1 MNTND
6 RPPKNDRTAI
16 SRVLREFILEAPAEE
31 LPELSKA
38 GGESSEALRQKGLSA
53 RKWAFDQLQQAN
65 AEQSSPLVLRHGFRT
80 LLQMLRRRDGLDER
94 DLAESAKIDINEI
107 FRIEVDDQ
115 YTPSP
120 RTIYQLEKVFELP
133 SGILAKLA
141 GVIRMSNEAVERE
154 VLEFATNAKSIGK
167 LNAEER
173 KLLNHF
179 VQFLAKRG

>member
-6 RPPKNDRTAI
+6 RSPKIDRNAI

-38 GGESSEALRQKGLSA
+38 YGESSEALIEKAMSA
-53 RKWAFDQLQQAN
+53 RKCAFEQVQQAN
-65 AEQSSPLVLRHGFRT
+65 AEESGSSALRCGFRT
-80 LLQMLRRRDGLDER
+80 LLQMLCRRDGLDDR
-94 DLAESAKIDINEI
+94 DLAHSANVDIEEI
-107 FRIEVDDQ
+107 CRIEVDDQ

-120 RTIYQLEKVFELP
+120 RTIYQLERVFNLP

-154 VLEFATNAKSIGK
+154 VLEFATNAKSMGK
-167 LNAEER
+167 LNAEEK
-173 KLLNHF
+173 KLLNRF
-179 VQFLAKRG
+179 VQFLAKRD

>member
-6 RPPKNDRTAI
+6 RTPKIDRNAI

-38 GGESSEALRQKGLSA
+38 CGESSEALLEKAMSA
-53 RKWAFDQLQQAN
+53 RKCAFEQVQRAN
-65 AEQSSPLVLRHGFRT
+65 PERSSSSALRYGFRT

-94 DLAESAKIDINEI
+94 GLAQSANVDIDEI
-107 FRIEVDDQ
+107 CRIEVDDQ

-120 RTIYQLEKVFELP
+120 RTIYQLEKVFDLP

-141 GVIRMSNEAVERE
+141 GVIRMSNEGVERE
-154 VLEFATNAKSIGK
+154 VLEFATNAKSMGK

-173 KLLNHF
+173 KLLNQF
-179 VQFLAKRG
+179 V